1 MVHSLSDKAAV
12 TAAFQQT
19 GTELEAEI
27 KNVILENGLVLML
40 GSWHAKAN
48 LKNPLFS
55 NQLAKLSQK
64 SAVSVHQ

>member
-12 TAAFQQT
+12 KAACQQT
-19 GTELEAEI
+19 GTESEAEI
-27 KNVILENGLVLML
+27 QNGLVLML

-48 LKNPLFS
+48 LQNPLFP

-64 SAVSVHQ
+64 SAVLVHQ